1 MAKSGNAFNTG
12 RGKAFAATGER
23 AAKADRATELV
34 KSNAA
39 SKPAASPELVWDKR
53 AMTALLNAVRAESF
67 GELTLNPA
75 QDAGFLGRLVARVRS
90 ASFSP
95 TDSQICLKLFEWHA
109 AFGGSPEAFEKCEMS
124 VQRTDAAKRHEG
136 IWASQ
141 AASVS
146 RSAVGIDD
154 SQVKR
159 VPRLSYQAASETP
172 ASPARASAFRTSA
185 CRTSAA
191 PSSSPDTSP
200 AAHALPV
207 AASAKGKK
215 RPSAAANVTATD
227 SVHGKSKGNADAGE
241 NVNDESVEEE
251 TTNSRRTR
259 RKLLPANAAD
269 HADKSSSPQSPE
281 NTTGAGISST
291 HATPSQ
297 QTLASGARDAAS
309 RAPTA
314 EKGGKELYHP
324 LSLHSRTAQS
334 AAADA
339 QRGSSSR
346 SASAASARQV
356 ASGGGGKPVASRRL
370 ALAAVSS
377 SSAAPQ
383 DPEAGKQKKMA
394 PTAPLRACL
403 P

>member
-12 RGKAFAATGER
+12 RGKAFAAAGER

-75 QDAGFLGRLVARVRS
+75 QDAGFLGRLVSRVRS

-185 CRTSAA
+185 A
-191 PSSSPDTSP
+191 PSRSLDTPP
-200 AAHALPV
+200 AAHALPI

-227 SVHGKSKGNADAGE
+227 SGHGKSKEKADAGE
-241 NVNDESVEEE
+241 SVNDESVEEE

-259 RKLLPANAAD
+259 RKLLPAKAAD
-269 HADKSSSPQSPE
+269 HAENSSSPQSPE
-281 NTTGAGISST
+281 NAKGAGISST

-297 QTLASGARDAAS
+297 QTSAS

-324 LSLHSRTAQS
+324 LSLHSRTAHS

-383 DPEAGKQKKMA
+383 DPEAGKQKKNWL
-394 PTAPLRACL
+394 PLPL
-403 P
+403 

>member
-12 RGKAFAATGER
+12 RGKAFAAAGER

-34 KSNAA
+34 KSYAA
-39 SKPAASPELVWDKR
+39 SKPAASPDLVWDKR

-90 ASFSP
+90 ANFSP

-185 CRTSAA
+185 A
-191 PSSSPDTSP
+191 PSRSPDNPP

-207 AASAKGKK
+207 AASAKGNK

-227 SVHGKSKGNADAGE
+227 SGHGKSKGKADAGE

-281 NTTGAGISST
+281 NSKGAGISST

-297 QTLASGARDAAS
+297 QTSASGARDAAS

-324 LSLHSRTAQS
+324 LSLHSRTAHS

-346 SASAASARQV
+346 SASAASARQG

-370 ALAAVSS
+370 ALATLSS

-383 DPEAGKQKKMA
+383 DPEAGKKKKWL
-394 PTAPLRACL
+394 PLPL
-403 P
+403 